1 MIYIYNF
8 LSAFFGLYNIII
20 MSYML
25 RDKKSG
31 ISKKEVFPIIC
42 LSAMASLLV
51 KNNIIIFII
60 MGCILFLIYYVI
72 FEEDFKSYILSLIIS
87 IVIMTLFDVTG
98 QMILKADVFEALSY
112 NQNEFVI
119 HVVVFLMLLLI
130 SNSNHLFAVVK
141 IIADLS
147 VSYKL
152 IFVYVCICFIFG
164 IKYIDVYRN
173 NIGSEFT
180 ICLALSLFV
189 LAVICLLSF
198 YEEKEKTAQN
208 KMKKYNDY
216 IGLYDSLIMDMQISQ
231 HEFSNRLESISI
243 LPQLYSSYDELSS
256 NLEKYSDIYINKVQN
271 YQILQIKNAL
281 LAATF
286 YSFAVKSKEKNVNM
300 YFDIF
305 TNEIHSQVSETDL
318 CDYTSIL
325 LQNALDACDENT
337 SIYVSIK
344 SSDNKFI
351 LEVRNPVKRMFTY
364 EELTQFF
371 SDGFTS
377 KSDGKR
383 HGFGLHYLKKQVEK
397 NKGEIDVSC
406 DKLDNTIWLTMK
418 FEI

>member
-8 LSAFFGLYNIII
+8 LSVFFGLYNIVT

-25 RDKKSG
+25 NDKKSV
-31 ISKKEVFPIIC
+31 IRKKEVFLIIC
-42 LSAMASLLV
+42 FSIIASLFG
-51 KNNIIIFII
+51 KNNIIIFIT
-60 MGCILFLIYYVI
+60 MGCILFLIYYI
-72 FEEDFKSYILSLIIS
+72 LFEEDYKSYILSLIIS
-87 IVIMTLFDVTG
+87 VVLITLFDVAG
-98 QMILKADVFEALSY
+98 QMILKAEIFKTLSY
-112 NQNEFVI
+112 NQKEFFI
-119 HVVVFLMLLLI
+119 YMAAFLILLLI
-130 SNSNHLFAVVK
+130 SNSNHLFAGVK
-141 IIADLS
+141 IIAALS

-152 IFVYVCICFIFG
+152 ILVYTCICFIFG
-164 IKYIDVYRN
+164 IKYIDVYRFN
-173 NIGSEFT
+173 LGSEC
-180 ICLALSLFV
+180 IIYLALSLF

-208 KMKKYNDY
+208 KMMKYSDCRD
-216 IGLYDSLIMDMQISQ
+216 LYDSLIMDMQISQ

-256 NLEKYSDIYINKVQN
+256 NLEKYSDFYIKKVQN

-305 TNEIHSQVSETDL
+305 TNKIHSQVSETDL

-325 LQNALDACDENT
+325 LQNAVDACDET
-337 SIYVSIK
+337 ACIYVSVK
-344 SSDNKFI
+344 SLDNKYI
-351 LEVRNPVKRMFTY
+351 LEVRNTVKRMFTF

-371 SDGFTS
+371 SEGFTS
-377 KSDGKR
+377 KRDGKR
-383 HGFGLHYLKKQVEK
+383 HGFGLHYLKNQIEK

-406 DKLDNTIWLTMK
+406 DKFDNKIWLTIK
-418 FEI
+418 IEI